1 MQSGGLHL
9 AGAALTLACLF
20 AGTESFSAPALI
32 SSFAPSLGLG
42 VKRSICVG
50 AAGTSKHAGGDLAT
64 APPREEE
71 QERMLLGCREQ
82 AGSNDDDT
90 GLAAMHRLALVLAGA
105 VGSAAA
111 VALIARR
118 LLDRRK
124 RILRLRSGDDL
135 DSDSGVFYNSAD
147 APEWLKPLFADPKQR
162 RLLLREWEDLEW
174 RVAAGWRGRDLI
186 HDPTGKG
193 VRVLA
198 YFWHAEEQSLTGI
211 VHFGPDAE
219 SHRGLC
225 HGGAM
230 TSLMDDL
237 CGHIAFLPNA
247 PVDGQNARVDGEA
260 GARAPW
266 CGCTAQVDVA
276 LKKPV
281 KVGDVLKLSGTIT
294 GRETNKKGL
303 EKVHVH
309 AALTGEDASVYCDV
323 KGLSITPVPMHT
335 IEDDVS
341 RREWIE
347 GERVLRDSGWLL

>member
-1 MQSGGLHL
+1 M
-9 AGAALTLACLF
+9 TK
-20 AGTESFSAPALI
+20 
-32 SSFAPSLGLG
+32 GLG
-42 VKRSICVG
+42 GRG
-50 AAGTSKHAGGDLAT
+50 
-64 APPREEE
+64 
-71 QERMLLGCREQ
+71 REQ
-82 AGSNDDDT
+82 AGSHDDDT
-90 GLAAMHRLALVLAGA
+90 GLAAMYRLALVIAGA
-105 VGSAAA
+105 FGSAAV

-118 LLDRRK
+118 HLDRRK
-124 RILRLRSGDDL
+124 RQQQLSRLRSGDDL
-135 DSDSGVFYNSAD
+135 DSDSGIFYNSVD

-162 RLLLREWEDLEW
+162 RLLFREWEDLEW
-174 RVAAGWRGRDLI
+174 RVAAGWQGRDLI
-186 HDPTGKG
+186 HDPTGRG

-230 TSLMDDL
+230 TSLMDDM

-247 PVDGQNARVDGEA
+247 PGA
-260 GARAPW
+260 GAPW

-281 KVGDVLKLSGTIT
+281 KVGDVLKLSGKIT
-294 GRETNKKGL
+294 SRATNSRAL
-303 EKVHVH
+303 EKVQIS
-309 AALTGEDASVYCDV
+309 AALTSEDDSVYCEL
-323 KGLSITPVPMHT
+323 KGLSVTPVPMHT

-341 RREWIE
+341 RRTWID